1 MALGEI
7 NSGNDSEFI
16 PSNLNTVLTTSTD
29 SDEVVMNTSVSGYYR
44 KPLSAL
50 WSWIK
55 SKIASE
61 VIPDVVTIQT
71 PEITITTDWQDI
83 GISKDSIPTGTYA
96 VQFYSDECPII
107 SIYQDIFS
115 GIMSWY
121 AEETNSEES
130 TEVTL
135 HYAGHAPNSQRFY
148 LRTTRSPRTTGQC
161 YSHFHPD
168 RSLHTDDSAGKYQP
182 APNQCR

>member
-1 MALGEI
+1 MALGNMNI
-7 NSGNDSEFI
+7 GVDSEFI
-16 PSNLNTVLTTSTD
+16 PSNLNTVLTPPPPD
-29 SDEVVMNTSVSGYYR
+29 SDEVVMNTDAAGYHR

-83 GISKDSIPTGTYA
+83 GISKDAIPTGTYA
-96 VQFYSDECPII
+96 VQFYSDKCPII

-148 LRTTRSPRTTGQC
+148 LRTTRSPRTTGKNL
-161 YSHFHPD
+161 
-168 RSLHTDDSAGKYQP
+168 SLQIKGSKNSDTASTFTFKF
-182 APNQCR
+182 RRLI

>member
-1 MALGEI
+1 MALGNMNI
-7 NSGNDSEFI
+7 NSSDYIPLELQSISTPPPPTESE
-16 PSNLNTVLTTSTD
+16 
-29 SDEVVMNTSVSGYYR
+29 EVVTKSAGDYVR
-44 KPLSAL
+44 RPLSAL

-96 VQFYSDECPII
+96 VQFYSDEYPII

-148 LRTTRSPRTTGQC
+148 LRTTRSPRTTGKNLRLQIKG
-161 YSHFHPD
+161 SKNSDTASTFTFKF
-168 RSLHTDDSAGKYQP
+168 RRLI
-182 APNQCR
+182 